1 MESHGKKKKESIEN
15 VFGEPKGTLNE
26 IKKSLSNDGTSALI
40 QFLKEDSEKQSK
52 RHVLE
57 PNESNGAKPFNAQN
71 GIVSSMLS

>member
-1 MESHGKKKKESIEN
+1 M
-15 VFGEPKGTLNE
+15 E

-52 RHVLE
+52 RQHVLE
-57 PNESNGAKPFNAQN
+57 ANESNGAKPFNAQN